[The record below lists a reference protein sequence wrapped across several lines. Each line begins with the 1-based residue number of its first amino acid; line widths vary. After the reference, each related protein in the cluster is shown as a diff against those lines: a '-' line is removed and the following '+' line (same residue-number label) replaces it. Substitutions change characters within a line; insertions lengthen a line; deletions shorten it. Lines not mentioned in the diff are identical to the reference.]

1 MDNLSFSNNRIE
13 YISSHEAL
21 VEDEDLE
28 GDEEF
33 SEDTSDY
40 RELDRLIEKGKEDK
54 TSMATFTITVYYT
67 RKLRWR
73 QRYD

>member
-13 YISSHEAL
+13 YFSSHEAL

-40 RELDRLIEKGKEDK
+40 RELDRLIEKGKEDT

-67 RKLRWR
+67 RKLK
-73 QRYD
+73 

>member
-1 MDNLSFSNNRIE
+1 MDNLSFSNYRIE

-21 VEDEDLE
+21 VEDEDLD

-67 RKLRWR
+67 RKLR
-73 QRYD
+73 